1 MVKEHVGL
9 FLTIKI
15 MIKVCAISDMHGILD
30 FDIKP
35 CDILCICGDIVPL
48 KVQTYH
54 DGTLKW
60 LAKTFVPWCEKQPCE
75 KVFLI
80 AGNHDWIAMNHPDDW
95 EAMFKDTKITYLC
108 DKEVEYVKET
118 DDDYQSIRIY
128 GTPWCHQFY
137 NWAFMTSDKEL
148 EKIYNK
154 IPYKV
159 DILLTHDSPYGTS
172 DVILQDVPWKNG
184 EHIGCHPLGDAV
196 DAKMPS
202 ILFHGHL
209 HSTNHNLEKRGE
221 VNVYNVSIVNEEYKH
236 VYEPLYLEI

>member
-1 MVKEHVGL
+1 
-9 FLTIKI
+9 
-15 MIKVCAISDMHGILD
+15 MIKVCAISDMHGILN

-95 EAMFKDTKITYLC
+95 EAMFKDTKITYLY

-159 DILLTHDSPYGTS
+159 DILLTHDCPYGTS
-172 DVILQDVPWKNG
+172 DVLLQDVPWKNG

-196 DAKMPS
+196 DNKMPRYQ
-202 ILFHGHL
+202 FCGHL
-209 HSTNHNLEKRGE
+209 HSCNHEMEKRGE
-221 VNVYNVSIVNEEYKH
+221 TEVRNVSMVDEHYER
-236 VYEPLYLEI
+236 VYEPCYIEI

>member
-1 MVKEHVGL
+1 M
-9 FLTIKI
+9 IKI
-15 MIKVCAISDMHGILD
+15 CAISDMHGILD

-48 KVQTYH
+48 KVQSLH
-54 DGTLKW
+54 EGTLKW

-80 AGNHDWIAMNHPDDW
+80 AGNHDWCAMNHPDDW

-108 DKEVEYVKET
+108 DSSAEYTKL
-118 DDDYQSIRIY
+118 DGNKYQEISIY

-137 NWAFMTSDKEL
+137 NWAFMTSDVVL

-159 DILLTHDSPYGTS
+159 DILLTHDCPYGTS
-172 DVILQDVPWKNG
+172 DVLLQDVPWRNG

-196 DAKMPS
+196 DNKKP
-202 ILFHGHL
+202 LLLLHGHL
-209 HSTNHNLEKRGE
+209 HSTNHESEKRGDTD
-221 VNVYNVSIVNEEYKH
+221 VYNVSVVDEHYKR
-236 VYEPLYLEI
+236 VYEPLYIEI